1 MSEENVEIVR
11 RNTDAFSRG
20 DFDGFMEDWAPDAV
34 VDWSN
39 SRGPEVGVY
48 RGHGEVRRFAQRFIR
63 RSWKR
68 SDWPT
73 ASSSIGSRADRW
85 RRR

>member
-1 MSEENVEIVR
+1 MSEEDVEIVR

-39 SRGPEVGVY
+39 SAAPMQASIGGTTRSGRSRSGS
-48 RGHGEVRRFAQRFIR
+48 AR
-63 RSWKR
+63 RSR
-68 SDWPT
+68 
-73 ASSSIGSRADRW
+73 
-85 RRR
+85 